1 MKRILIALATVICCV
16 LLASCTKEQQQ
27 NKAVTYSMGFETP
40 IHTTD
45 PSKIDSEC
53 QQVNSIFVSA
63 IQTELGVNVTNS
75 QFTYGGGDTKVKAA
89 CDKAAQ
95 SLSQIPLVCHFKYV
109 VAKETTVIYTWQN

>member
-16 LLASCTKEQQQ
+16 LLASCTKEQQNQ
-27 NKAVTYSMGFETP
+27 AVTYSMGFETP

-45 PSKIDSEC
+45 PSKIDSESH
-53 QQVNSIFVSA
+53 QVYSIFVSA

-75 QFTYGGGDTKVKAA
+75 QFTYGGGDAKVKAA

-109 VAKETTVIYTWQN
+109 VAKETTVIYTWEN